1 MRGTDGYNESLF
13 STVRLEDFVPAS
25 HPLRPIRTWM
35 NEALAKMDGKFSS
48 MYESDV
54 KGGRPSIAPEKL
66 VRAMMLQVLYSV
78 RSERQLVEQINYN
91 LLFRWFVGL
100 SIDDSVWNHSVFSK
114 NRERMIDND
123 IAIDLFNATVDMAQ
137 AKDLLSGEH
146 FSVDGTQIKAWAGHK
161 SVRRKDGSDQGRDP
175 EDWRGERR
183 SNETHESKTDPDS
196 QLYRK
201 SNAAPALPS
210 FLGHVTTDNRHGLV
224 VNVQTTKATGTAER
238 DAAAEMLG
246 EIAVREKH
254 ITVGADKAY
263 DTQGFVQACRAIE
276 VTPHVAQN
284 LTRNGGSAID
294 GRTTR
299 HAGYEISQRKRKCIE
314 QCFGWAKV
322 VGRMRQVMVR
332 GLDKVNQAFT
342 LTMAAYNITRLRNLA
357 ALGA

>member
-1 MRGTDGYNESLF
+1 
-13 STVRLEDFVPAS
+13 
-25 HPLRPIRTWM
+25 
-35 NEALAKMDGKFSS
+35 
-48 MYESDV
+48 
-54 KGGRPSIAPEKL
+54 
-66 VRAMMLQVLYSV
+66 MLQVLYSV

-100 SIDDSVWNHSVFSK
+100 SIDDSVWIHSVFSK

-123 IAIDLFNATVDMAQ
+123 IAIDLFNATVDMA
-137 AKDLLSGEH
+137 
-146 FSVDGTQIKAWAGHK
+146 
-161 SVRRKDGSDQGRDP
+161 
-175 EDWRGERR
+175 
-183 SNETHESKTDPDS
+183 
-196 QLYRK
+196 
-201 SNAAPALPS
+201 S

-224 VNVQTTKATGTAER
+224 VNAQTTKATETAER

-246 EIAVREKH
+246 ELAVREKH
-254 ITVGADKAY
+254 ITVRADKAY
-263 DTQGFVQACRAIE
+263 DTRGFVQACRAID

-284 LTRNGGSAID
+284 LTRNGGSAVD

-299 HAGYEISQRKRKCIE
+299 HVGYEISQRKRKCIE

-342 LTMAAYNITRLRNLA
+342 LTMAAYNITRLRNLD